1 MHQSILKIIGDVLK
15 HSRSNSM
22 YTSIGFVCKCIS
34 HHVAKTTDQGIHQNY
49 EFCNLIQAGGLEIK
63 KKPEAADIY
72 IFQFSNA
79 CNQLYNA
86 VSQHHICIQCVLTTV
101 MSDAE
106 KHHTLLMLTSRL
118 SHNPPPSSHSMA
130 NIRSAIDR
138 TKIGCTCAY
147 MQRKC
152 DISD

>member
-1 MHQSILKIIGDVLK
+1 MTRNAPIHIENYRWCSKAFQKQFHVYWYRFCVQMYFSPKRLIKVFIRTMNSAILFKPVDL
-15 HSRSNSM
+15 R
-22 YTSIGFVCKCIS
+22 
-34 HHVAKTTDQGIHQNY
+34 
-49 EFCNLIQAGGLEIK
+49 LK

-72 IFQFSNA
+72 IFQFSDA
-79 CNQLYNA
+79 CNKLYHA

-147 MQRKC
+147 M
-152 DISD
+152 